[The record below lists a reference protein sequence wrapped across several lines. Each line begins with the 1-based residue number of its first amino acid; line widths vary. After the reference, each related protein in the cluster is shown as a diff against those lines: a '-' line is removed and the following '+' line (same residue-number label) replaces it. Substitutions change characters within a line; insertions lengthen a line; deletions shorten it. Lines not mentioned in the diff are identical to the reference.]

1 MTMLQRA
8 SRLIAGMFMLVTA
21 TFATANES
29 AAEIPDNAIWLDVR
43 SLEEYKSGH
52 VDGALNIPHTK
63 IEDQILGIVPDKDT
77 PVYLYC
83 RSGHRS
89 NIALNKMKE
98 LGYTNLQNVGG
109 LNDAREFL
117 KESEKE

>member
-8 SRLIAGMFMLVTA
+8 SKLIAGMFMLVTA

>member
-8 SRLIAGMFMLVTA
+8 SKLIAGMFMLVTA

-63 IEDQILGIVPDKDT
+63 IEEQILGIVPDKDT